1 MKESSVDDVASALS
15 LKAVYLQRI
24 NQTTRL
30 LVATRRVVLTAAS
43 TPADQPV
50 STDRQDPPVTFTFK
64 YEDIACNDA
73 ADSN

>member
-15 LKAVYLQRI
+15 LKAVYLQRM

-43 TPADQPV
+43 TPV
-50 STDRQDPPVTFTFK
+50 STDRQDPPVTFTSK